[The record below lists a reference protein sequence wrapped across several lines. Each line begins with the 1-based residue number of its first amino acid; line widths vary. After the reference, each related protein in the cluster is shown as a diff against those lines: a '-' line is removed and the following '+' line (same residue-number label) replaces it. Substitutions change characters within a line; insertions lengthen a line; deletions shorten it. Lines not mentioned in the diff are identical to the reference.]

1 MIRQAASRLKRPGP
15 RPWRGR
21 LGDRRGNV
29 AIIAALCMI
38 PLMLSVGMGIDY
50 TLQKRSQDQLAG
62 IADAAVL
69 VAVTPTMM
77 AETQLQATKAAQAF
91 WDAQSA
97 TVSNVAGVTGTVV
110 VSEPASASGTAI
122 TRTATITWTG
132 ASANNFA
139 SLTGLPTS
147 PLKGS
152 SSAVSSR
159 APVVNFYLMVDTSPS
174 MGIVTSDTATMAAMM
189 KATKSY
195 EDTPNGCAFACHQ
208 SDPGGDGLSQDL
220 YSVARSLGLN
230 LRIDLVNYA
239 VSNLMSTAAS
249 VATSN
254 KTTYGVSV
262 STIDYKVGD
271 IYQTSNITT
280 NLTAAK
286 NAVGTIQQLEVYK
299 NNCLTSSQCSLT
311 NNGDDQLSN
320 LDLGLTTLDTLST
333 GTYTSSKGP
342 GYKMYTPGTGTTNAG
357 DTPQEVLF
365 IISDGMDDFYSSGS
379 RTIVPINSVQDYC
392 STIKA
397 QGIRIAFL
405 QLYYAPLPTDPW
417 YVSAGIETPRSQI
430 AASAQSCA
438 SPGLYQ
444 LVTSDADISAELTS
458 LFQKVVATAR
468 LTH

>member
-1 MIRQAASRLKRPGP
+1 MIGKALSRLKRLG
-15 RPWRGR
+15 RRLSGRGR
-21 LGDRRGNV
+21 LRDRRGNV

-77 AETQLQATKAAQAF
+77 AETKAQAQTAAQNF
-91 WDAQSA
+91 WNAQSA
-97 TVSNVAGVTGTVV
+97 TVSNVAGVTGTVTV
-110 VSEPASASGTAI
+110 TEPASASGTAI

-132 ASANNFA
+132 TSANNFA
-139 SLTGLPTS
+139 GLTGLPTS

-174 MGIVTSDTATMAAMM
+174 MGIVTTDSVAAMM

-195 EDTPNGCAFACHQ
+195 EDSPNGCAFACHQ
-208 SDPGGDGLSQDL
+208 SDPSGDGLSQDL

-249 VATSN
+249 VATTN

-262 STIDYKVGD
+262 STIDYKVGN

-280 NLTAAK
+280 NLAAAQK
-286 NAVGTIQQLEVYK
+286 AVGTIQQLEVYK

-320 LDLGLTTLDTLST
+320 LDLGLSTLDTLNSA
-333 GTYTSSKGP
+333 TYTSTNGP

-379 RTIVPINSVQDYC
+379 RTIVPINSVKDYC

-405 QLYYAPLPTDPW
+405 DLYYASLPTDPW
-417 YVSAGIETPRSQI
+417 YVSAGIETPRSEI
-430 AASAQSCA
+430 AAAAQACA

-468 LTH
+468 LTQ